1 MKFFKRKKVEP
12 KADQSEG
19 EKSAPSIS
27 ERLRQALKKTRN
39 SLSDVLSVP
48 REINPEFLED
58 LESSLIVADI
68 GAETTDEIIESLTL
82 SMNRNELKDS
92 EAVKMALKNL
102 LLERLS
108 KIRQSRIYLELKNL
122 L

>member
-12 KADQSEG
+12 EADQSES
-19 EKSAPSIS
+19 EKSASSIS

-68 GAETTDEIIESLTL
+68 GAETTDEIIQSL
-82 SMNRNELKDS
+82 
-92 EAVKMALKNL
+92 
-102 LLERLS
+102 
-108 KIRQSRIYLELKNL
+108 
-122 L
+122 